1 MKRITF
7 IMTLLA
13 GTLQLHA
20 QSSVKGILQDSLTH
34 EGEPYATVRIFSGR
48 EVKEQSVPVATALTN
63 LDGLFTATIS
73 TRGSFVAVLSS
84 TGKNTV
90 MRPFNADGEK
100 EIDLGVI
107 LTSDK
112 ESVMNAMEVVAAK
125 PIVKMEPDKV
135 SYSVADDVESR
146 TLTVLD
152 MLRKVPMVSVDGQ
165 DNISVNGQASFK
177 VYVNGKPN
185 MMLSQNT
192 SQILKAMPATMVSS
206 IEVITSPGAKYDAEG
221 AGGILNLNM
230 AQAAAQ
236 GSGETLNGYNGSL
249 HADGGNLNQ
258 GMGGAVS
265 GQRGKLSYSA
275 NLELAHVKNNGIN
288 MDMTRTQQ
296 DGTQTHYLLK
306 TENHVPFVMGNIGLG
321 YELTPLSQMNASFGI
336 MGLKTTNKGFPTTS
350 MSGGGM
356 PAPFEYSNRM
366 KNRFGQTQYNASLDF
381 QHFLDKDR
389 TGSISLIY
397 QTSFGPTTKD
407 TETDQF
413 KTADG
418 STFPTSFASDR
429 YSDGRENTQ
438 EHIVQADVVNK
449 VASHSTLNYGVKYA
463 FRRGTS
469 DMDYYTMTDGNKVFD
484 ALGSTDYEHRNQI
497 GAAYVESDNRWEKW
511 TAKAG
516 MRYEH
521 TWQDIRYHD
530 GNGKDFRKD
539 YGSLVPSATVSHTL
553 KPGQNIGA
561 TYNMRI
567 ARPGITYL
575 NPYVDRSEPTSLTYG
590 NEDLEVEK
598 THSVGLTYSLYT
610 QKLVLSSSLMETIAN
625 GGIEQYSF
633 YDDSHILNTTFGN
646 IVDRRLT
653 TLNVFAQWSM
663 TRTTRV
669 ILNGSVTYSHLRSNV
684 LDQKNEGWNAK
695 GMLNVQQ
702 TLPGKWVA
710 GLTLMCNG
718 REHTL
723 QGYNTGQKLGA
734 ITLSKSL
741 LKERLT
747 LSANGLVGFDKGGK
761 LYITQYAEGKDFTSR
776 TELSLPIARFT
787 LSARWNFGNS
797 SRKFKEHKANVQ
809 NDYIERENQTQS
821 ISTSK
826 NM

>member
-20 QSSVKGILQDSLTH
+20 QSRVKGILQDSLTH

-221 AGGILNLNM
+221 TGGILNLNM

-265 GQRGKLSYSA
+265 GQRGKFSYSA

-389 TGSISLIY
+389 TGRRQYLPHQLCQRPLQRRQGEHAGTHRAGGRGEQGGQSQHPELWCEVCL
-397 QTSFGPTTKD
+397 PTWH
-407 TETDQF
+407 QRH
-413 KTADG
+413 G
-418 STFPTSFASDR
+418 LLHH
-429 YSDGRENTQ
+429 DGRKQ
-438 EHIVQADVVNK
+438 
-449 VASHSTLNYGVKYA
+449 GVRCA
-463 FRRGTS
+463 GQHRLRAPQPDRGGLRGERQPLGE
-469 DMDYYTMTDGNKVFD
+469 MDGQGRN
-484 ALGSTDYEHRNQI
+484 ALRAHL
-497 GAAYVESDNRWEKW
+497 
-511 TAKAG
+511 AG
-516 MRYEH
+516 
-521 TWQDIRYHD
+521 
-530 GNGKDFRKD
+530 
-539 YGSLVPSATVSHTL
+539 HTL
-553 KPGQNIGA
+553 P
-561 TYNMRI
+561 
-567 ARPGITYL
+567 
-575 NPYVDRSEPTSLTYG
+575 
-590 NEDLEVEK
+590 
-598 THSVGLTYSLYT
+598 
-610 QKLVLSSSLMETIAN
+610 
-625 GGIEQYSF
+625 
-633 YDDSHILNTTFGN
+633 
-646 IVDRRLT
+646 
-653 TLNVFAQWSM
+653 
-663 TRTTRV
+663 
-669 ILNGSVTYSHLRSNV
+669 
-684 LDQKNEGWNAK
+684 
-695 GMLNVQQ
+695 
-702 TLPGKWVA
+702 
-710 GLTLMCNG
+710 
-718 REHTL
+718 
-723 QGYNTGQKLGA
+723 
-734 ITLSKSL
+734 
-741 LKERLT
+741 
-747 LSANGLVGFDKGGK
+747 
-761 LYITQYAEGKDFTSR
+761 
-776 TELSLPIARFT
+776 
-787 LSARWNFGNS
+787 
-797 SRKFKEHKANVQ
+797 
-809 NDYIERENQTQS
+809 
-821 ISTSK
+821 
-826 NM
+826 

>member
-7 IMTLLA
+7 IMTLMA

-221 AGGILNLNM
+221 TGGILNLNM

-236 GSGETLNGYNGSL
+236 GSGETLNGYNVSL

-265 GQRGKLSYSA
+265 GQRGKFSYSA

-561 TYNMRI
+561 T
-567 ARPGITYL
+567 AW
-575 NPYVDRSEPTSLTYG
+575 DSPTAS
-590 NEDLEVEK
+590 
-598 THSVGLTYSLYT
+598 
-610 QKLVLSSSLMETIAN
+610 
-625 GGIEQYSF
+625 
-633 YDDSHILNTTFGN
+633 
-646 IVDRRLT
+646 
-653 TLNVFAQWSM
+653 TLRNW
-663 TRTTRV
+663 
-669 ILNGSVTYSHLRSNV
+669 
-684 LDQKNEGWNAK
+684 
-695 GMLNVQQ
+695 
-702 TLPGKWVA
+702 
-710 GLTLMCNG
+710 C
-718 REHTL
+718 
-723 QGYNTGQKLGA
+723 
-734 ITLSKSL
+734 
-741 LKERLT
+741 
-747 LSANGLVGFDKGGK
+747 
-761 LYITQYAEGKDFTSR
+761 
-776 TELSLPIARFT
+776 
-787 LSARWNFGNS
+787 
-797 SRKFKEHKANVQ
+797 
-809 NDYIERENQTQS
+809 
-821 ISTSK
+821 
-826 NM
+826 